1 VPTVDNLVTPRSAP
15 RSGSGVEVDPLLT
28 RWSTAVVGENAAME
42 FLDPR
47 SAPLAPVE
55 PYRGRAPL
63 VDGDTVGLFANGFP
77 DSVAFLEHVG
87 AALQRAVPGLEVKAW
102 NKGNASALASQQ
114 HLGEIQ
120 AECTAVVAA
129 YGH

>member
-1 VPTVDNLVTPRSAP
+1 MSR
-15 RSGSGVEVDPLLT
+15 
-28 RWSTAVVGENAAME
+28 ME

-47 SAPLAPVE
+47 GQSVSPVE

-63 VDGDTVGLFANGFP
+63 AAGETVALFANGFP

-87 AALQRAVPGLEVKAW
+87 AAVQQAVPGIRVKLW
-102 NKGNASALASQQ
+102 NKGNASALASER
-114 HLGEIQ
+114 HLGEIE

>member
-1 VPTVDNLVTPRSAP
+1 
-15 RSGSGVEVDPLLT
+15 
-28 RWSTAVVGENAAME
+28 ME

-47 SAPLAPVE
+47 GASVTPVE
-55 PYRGRAPL
+55 PYRVSTPL
-63 VDGDTVGLFANGFP
+63 LAGETIGLFANGFP

-87 AALQRAVPGLEVKAW
+87 AALQQVVPGIGVKLW
-102 NKGNASALASQQ
+102 NKWNASALASEQ

>member
-1 VPTVDNLVTPRSAP
+1 
-15 RSGSGVEVDPLLT
+15 
-28 RWSTAVVGENAAME
+28 ME

-47 SAPLAPVE
+47 GTPLAPIE
-55 PYRGRAPL
+55 PYGGRAALDP
-63 VDGDTVGLFANGFP
+63 GETVALFANGFP
-77 DSVAFLEHVG
+77 DSVAFLEHIG
-87 AALQRAVPGLEVKAW
+87 TALTRVVPGLDVKLW
-102 NKGNASALASQQ
+102 DKGNASALASQQ

>member
-1 VPTVDNLVTPRSAP
+1 
-15 RSGSGVEVDPLLT
+15 
-28 RWSTAVVGENAAME
+28 ME

-47 SAPLAPVE
+47 GTPSAPIEPYGGRAALAP
-55 PYRGRAPL
+55 
-63 VDGDTVGLFANGFP
+63 GDTVGLFANGFP

-87 AALQRAVPGLEVKAW
+87 AALQGAVPGVHVKLW
-102 NKGNASALASQQ
+102 NKGNASAFASQQ
-114 HLGEIQ
+114 HLGEIE

>member
-1 VPTVDNLVTPRSAP
+1 MRTWSSSIHGATPVAP
-15 RSGSGVEVDPLLT
+15 I
-28 RWSTAVVGENAAME
+28 
-42 FLDPR
+42 
-47 SAPLAPVE
+47 E
-55 PYRGRAPL
+55 PYRGRTAL
-63 VDGDTVGLFANGFP
+63 AAGETVGLFANGFP
-77 DSVAFLEHVG
+77 DSVAFLEHIG
-87 AALQRAVPGLEVKAW
+87 AALTRAVPGLDVKLW

>member
-1 VPTVDNLVTPRSAP
+1 VAP
-15 RSGSGVEVDPLLT
+15 I
-28 RWSTAVVGENAAME
+28 
-42 FLDPR
+42 
-47 SAPLAPVE
+47 E
-55 PYRGRAPL
+55 PYRGRAALAP
-63 VDGDTVGLFANGFP
+63 GETVGLFANGFP

-87 AALQRAVPGLEVKAW
+87 AALTAALPGVGVRLW
-102 NKGNASALASQQ
+102 NKGNASALASEQ

>member
-1 VPTVDNLVTPRSAP
+1 
-15 RSGSGVEVDPLLT
+15 
-28 RWSTAVVGENAAME
+28 ME

-47 SAPLAPVE
+47 GEPLAPIV
-55 PYRGRAPL
+55 PYRGRAAL
-63 VDGDTVGLFANGFP
+63 GAGETVGLFANGFP

-87 AALQRAVPGLEVKAW
+87 AALTRAVPGLTVKLW
-102 NKGNASALASQQ
+102 NKGNASALASPA
-114 HLGEIQ
+114 HLGEIE

>member
-1 VPTVDNLVTPRSAP
+1 
-15 RSGSGVEVDPLLT
+15 
-28 RWSTAVVGENAAME
+28 ME

-47 SAPLAPVE
+47 CQSVSPVE
-55 PYRGRAPL
+55 PYRGRALL
-63 VDGDTVGLFANGFP
+63 VAGETIGLFANGFP
-77 DSVAFLEHVG
+77 DSVAFLGHVG
-87 AALQRAVPGLEVKAW
+87 AALQRVLPGIGVKTW
-102 NKGNASALASQQ
+102 NKGNASALASER

>member
-1 VPTVDNLVTPRSAP
+1 MYVRGPALVNGDLDRPDSSPDGGCRNTSQ
-15 RSGSGVEVDPLLT
+15 
-28 RWSTAVVGENAAME
+28 ME

-47 SAPLAPVE
+47 GAPVAPIE
-55 PYRGRAPL
+55 PYRGRTPL
-63 VDGDTVGLFANGFP
+63 ADGETVALFANGFP
-77 DSVAFLEHVG
+77 GSVEFLEHVG
-87 AALQRAVPGLEVKAW
+87 VALAKAAPGVQVKLW
-102 NKGNASALASQQ
+102 NKGNASALASEQ

>member
-1 VPTVDNLVTPRSAP
+1 
-15 RSGSGVEVDPLLT
+15 
-28 RWSTAVVGENAAME
+28 ME

-47 SAPLAPVE
+47 GKSVTPVE
-55 PYRGRAPL
+55 VYAARAPL
-63 VDGDTVGLFANGFP
+63 LPGETIALFANGFP

-87 AALQRAVPGLEVKAW
+87 AALQRTVPGVGVKLW
-102 NKGNASALASQQ
+102 NKGNASALASLE
-114 HLGEIQ
+114 HLSEIE

>member
-1 VPTVDNLVTPRSAP
+1 MYVRDPALV
-15 RSGSGVEVDPLLT
+15 
-28 RWSTAVVGENAAME
+28 NADLGRPDSSIDGGGRNTSRME

-47 SAPLAPVE
+47 GAPVAPIE

-63 VDGDTVGLFANGFP
+63 AAGETVALFANGFP
-77 DSVAFLEHVG
+77 GSVEFLEHVG
-87 AALQRAVPGLEVKAW
+87 AALAQAAPGIQVKLW
-102 NKGNASALASQQ
+102 NKGNASALASEQ

>member
-1 VPTVDNLVTPRSAP
+1 
-15 RSGSGVEVDPLLT
+15 
-28 RWSTAVVGENAAME
+28 ME

-47 SAPLAPVE
+47 GVAMAPLE
-55 PYRGRAPL
+55 PYVGRAALAP
-63 VDGDTVGLFANGFP
+63 GETVALFANGFP
-77 DSVAFLEHVG
+77 DSVTFLEHIG
-87 AALQRAVPGLEVKAW
+87 AALTRELPGVDVKLW

>member
-1 VPTVDNLVTPRSAP
+1 MLRWSSWIRVVSRWRRSSRTRA
-15 RSGSGVEVDPLLT
+15 RTPLLP
-28 RWSTAVVGENAAME
+28 GE
-42 FLDPR
+42 
-47 SAPLAPVE
+47 
-55 PYRGRAPL
+55 
-63 VDGDTVGLFANGFP
+63 TIGLFANGFP

-87 AALQRAVPGLEVKAW
+87 AALQRSLPGVGVKLW
-102 NKGNASALASQQ
+102 NKGNASALASEQ